1 MAHEYVQVVRD
12 EWVTFPGGE
21 LQGKRPKALCP
32 ACRATL
38 RREAVERSRRDSP
51 RATRPLCFQ
60 CYRADLERERAIAA
74 AAQLD
79 TSSAE
84 RFPCQL
90 PLEPVNIGRLSE
102 LKIERAEARTVARR
116 GVGACVDRR
125 RRAQIAARHALQAI
139 AAGFRAH
146 DLPSERHR
154 LVVEAIHAAELQL
167 PDAWLPFVVAR

>member
-38 RREAVERSRRDSP
+38 QREAIEQGLNSP

-60 CYRADLERERAIAA
+60 CYRADLDRERAIAA

-84 RFPCQL
+84 RFQCQL

-102 LKIERAEARTVARR
+102 LKIARAEARDVARA
-116 GVGACVDRR
+116 GIGAYVDRR
-125 RRAQIAARHALQAI
+125 RRAQIAARNALQSI
-139 AAGFRAH
+139 AAGLHAH
-146 DLPSERHR
+146 ELPPERHR
-154 LVVEAIHAAELQL
+154 LLIDAIHAVELQL